1 LVAGAIVALLA
12 APSLSRAVWDKLENC
27 RYLVKRFN
35 DGDSFHISVA
45 GTEYIFRLYF
55 VDAPETGTEFRDRI
69 EEQAKY
75 FGLTVEQTLQVAE
88 LAKRFTRER
97 LSEGFFVRTNWQDA
111 GGRSR
116 KQRFYA
122 VVQTN
127 NGDLGEQLAE
137 NGLARVHR
145 AAGPEE
151 NSVTKAEWQELTRLE
166 KKAKQEKIGAWGVME
181 GRVMERAQ
189 DPESEQG
196 IDPFRP
202 FDPDN
207 IPNEK
212 GTATRSPS
220 PGDKLDVNTASQ
232 AELENISGIG
242 PVLAERI
249 IAARPFKTADELRN
263 VKGIGYAKFARIR
276 PFFQ

>member
-1 LVAGAIVALLA
+1 MVAGAIVALLA
-12 APSLSRAVWDKLENC
+12 APSLSRAVWDRLENC

-45 GTEYIFRLYF
+45 GTEHIFRLYF
-55 VDAPETGTEFRDRI
+55 VDAPETSTEFRDRV

-75 FGLTVEQTLQVAE
+75 FGLTVEQTLQVGE

-97 LSEGFFVRTNWQDA
+97 LSERFFVRTTWQDA

-122 VVQTN
+122 VVQTS
-127 NGDLGEQLAE
+127 NGDLGEQLIE
-137 NGLARVHR
+137 NGLAQVHR
-145 AAGPEE
+145 AARPED
-151 NSVTKAEWQELTRLE
+151 NPVTKAEWQKLTRLE
-166 KKAKQEKIGAWGVME
+166 KKAKQEKVGAWGVMAS
-181 GRVMERAQ
+181 RVMERAQ

-196 IDPFRP
+196 IDPFRS
-202 FDPDN
+202 FDPN
-207 IPNEK
+207 IVPK
-212 GTATRSPS
+212 GAATPSPS
-220 PGDKLDVNTASQ
+220 PGDKLDVNAASQ

-249 IAARPFKTADELRN
+249 IAARPFKTADDLRKVN
-263 VKGIGYAKFARIR
+263 GIGEVKFAKIR